1 MTIRRQANLSE
12 ARPTTATSK
21 TNRMTDLQSTA
32 LRFTNGALQILDQ
45 TLLPREERWLQIET
59 VDQMIV
65 AIRRLA
71 VRGAPLIGV
80 AAAFALALRARNG
93 AQPAELRADA
103 ARLRDARPTAV
114 NLMRAIDRMLGDGSD
129 EALAADRL
137 SQEAEALFHEDRLLC
152 DRMADYGA
160 ALIGDGASVLT
171 HCATGSLSTAGVG
184 TALGVIK
191 RAHEQGKKI
200 HVFVDETRPLLQ
212 GARLTAWELQHSG
225 VPCTL
230 ITDSMAAILMQKGR
244 IDAIFVGADRIAL
257 NGDFANKIG
266 TYGLAVLARHHS
278 IPFYCVAAETTIDPQ
293 LENGAG
299 IPIEERPAEE
309 VRGFVSAA
317 ERISWAPAEVS
328 TFNPAFDVTPVE
340 LLSALICDRGVF
352 RTDQIGAGALRAFYA
367 DRETTPPQP
376 PALPMQGIGR

>member
-1 MTIRRQANLSE
+1 
-12 ARPTTATSK
+12 
-21 TNRMTDLQSTA
+21 MTDLHSTA
-32 LRFTNGALQILDQ
+32 LRVTNGALQILDQ
-45 TLLPREERWLQIET
+45 TLLPSEERWLTIDS

-71 VRGAPLIGV
+71 VRGAPLIAI

-129 EALAADRL
+129 EALSADRL
-137 SQEAEALFHEDRLLC
+137 SQEAEALFREDRVLC

-230 ITDSMAAILMQKGR
+230 ITDSMAAMLMQSGR
-244 IDAIFVGADRIAL
+244 IDAVFIGADRIAL

-278 IPFYCVAAETTIDPQ
+278 VPFYCVAPETTIDPQ
-293 LENGAG
+293 LDNGAG
-299 IPIEERPAEE
+299 IPIEERDGDE
-309 VRGFVSAA
+309 VRGFFSATQ
-317 ERISWAPAEVS
+317 RVRWAPDLVAAY
-328 TFNPAFDVTPVE
+328 NPAFDVTPGE
-340 LLSALICDRGVF
+340 LISALICDRGVF
-352 RTDQIGAGALRAFYA
+352 SGDQIAAGALRGLYA
-367 DRETTPPQP
+367 DRDTTAPQP
-376 PALPMQGIGR
+376 PALPVQRIGR